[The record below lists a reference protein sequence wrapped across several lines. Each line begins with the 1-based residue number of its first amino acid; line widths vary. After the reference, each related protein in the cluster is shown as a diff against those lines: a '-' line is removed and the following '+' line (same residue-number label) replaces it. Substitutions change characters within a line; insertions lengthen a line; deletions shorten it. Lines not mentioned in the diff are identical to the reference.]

1 LIDLNVE
8 TDFIYLKLF
17 KDITVKKLELI
28 LIIEILFGEFQKP
41 LECYNILFNVIDN
54 LRTIKH
60 QILNFIII
68 DIDDLNVIL
77 KIL

>member
-1 LIDLNVE
+1 MIDLNVE